1 MFVDNTEELAQ
12 NKLLLLY
19 LINNSDKSLSNNDI
33 TEFMLE
39 KNYMNYFLVQQFLS
53 ELLDSDL
60 VEVESDKDKES
71 YSITKKG
78 IIALSYFEDRILDE
92 FKNDVNLRFAK
103 SVKERKIET
112 EVVSEFYLKENNQYV
127 VNLKLVENED
137 ILFSMYLDVSN
148 EKQAKKIA
156 ENWKKNTDQIY
167 LNIINTLTSNNI
179 GD

>member
-60 VEVESDKDKES
+60 VEVEGDKDKEV

-103 SVKERKIET
+103 SVKEQKIET

-156 ENWKKNTDQIY
+156 VNWKENTDQIY

-179 GD
+179 DD